1 MLTRS
6 ILCLGL
12 IVLLLLLSQPLLAQT
27 SLPACTAEIADIDRD
42 GTNDNDGADG
52 IIDIDKDGDGLIEI
66 CDLEGINE
74 MRYQLDGSSYT
85 TSADATTITQGCPR
99 AGCRGYELVK
109 DLDFNADASYR
120 TTSNKVTW
128 TTGSGW
134 SPIGSNSNRFS
145 SVFEGN
151 GYKIAH
157 LYINRSNGEDIG
169 LFAVTTGTAKINNIK
184 LSDVNVTGDGDT
196 GSLVGI
202 NDGSII
208 SIDVT
213 GTVNGNTSVGG
224 LVGENNGHIS
234 LCVANVMVTGVGA
247 FSSSSIGGLVGS
259 HENGVIRESRAS
271 GNVMGYQYIG
281 GLVGWNEGSIANTY
295 AEGTVSGFAR
305 IGGLVGLYK
314 AGRITNSYAI
324 GRTSGDSKIGGLVWS
339 DNNSGLITASYWDTD
354 TTEQPTS
361 EGGEDRTTVQLQSP
375 LAPGL
380 AETDTYYGWSNEVWY
395 FGSTNTYPVL
405 RFTVDAD
412 GDGILDGD
420 ADNRVDIDQDGD
432 GLIEI
437 YDLEG
442 LNEIRYQLDGSGY
455 RASAYAT
462 KITRGCPATGCRGY
476 ELMKDI
482 DFNTDDSYRSAAS
495 NKTAWTDPNAAGW
508 QPIGNSDDGFSSV
521 LEGNGHTIAHLYIN
535 RSDEDIVGLLGSVAF
550 NAQIQ
555 NVRLL
560 DVNVKGDN
568 QVGSLAGSNNG
579 IIINVRVTGTVSA
592 KTSVGGLT
600 GHNAN
605 QIISSFAN
613 VTVTAS
619 QNSAGGLVGGNSIS
633 NVRSTAFIRES
644 GASGNVMGDQFVG
657 GLAGRNWGNIINSYA
672 TGSATGSNAVGGLV
686 GLCNTDC
693 IIANTYAVGTVIGT
707 STVGGLV
714 GDHSG
719 LVIASYWNT
728 QTSGQSASPGG
739 DSKTT
744 AELQSPTAPGAT
756 AMATYYGW
764 SADIWD
770 FGNATKYPLLRVSV
784 ADPDTD
790 GDMVLDV
797 TDIDDDNDGLIE
809 IYTIDDLHEIRHQL
823 DGSGKKQNAED
834 TNNTTGCPPLGC
846 IGYELAR
853 SLDFNDVNSYRDYRI
868 NTEWTVADYAND
880 SDHGWHP
887 LPAFRAIFNGNGHI
901 IRNLQ
906 INRIEHNNAGL
917 FGVLHLQGR
926 IEHVELVYPNVRGQS
941 NVGGLVGNNN
951 GVISDS
957 YVRDYDTDASTRDTS
972 KYIEAISGSVG
983 GLVGRNNGGG
993 ESIGD
998 IINSGAVID
1007 VQIKQN
1013 TSAAGIN
1020 ANAGGLAGFNLNG
1033 AEIINS
1039 YARGNVKG
1047 PCGVGGL
1054 VANNFST
1061 EKSDPEQ
1068 NSKII
1073 NSYATGDVITGFGNC
1088 NVDGNVRSGGL
1099 AAVNS
1104 GLISNSYTTSC
1115 WASGTADVPSGRR
1128 GGVVQNNSGRIN
1140 NSYYQTECDG
1150 LQQTPSGSN
1159 RTQNQLRQLPTA
1171 SNLYSEWLV
1180 NEWDFG
1186 TDSEYPLI
1194 RYTVGSDK
1202 DNPECGTLSLSAC
1215 NALIKHQGRT
1225 ATDEGSPATN
1235 PSFVSGSIVSSIDP
1249 VSNVGA
1255 FILQPPQFNLANSKY
1270 KLYVQDTRTN
1280 PTDEME
1286 VDLIFGSNYQFSNC
1300 LLGPTSMTGIFGVSC
1315 TSTKG
1320 TFNFDSSHTFTFD
1333 IEYTSPN
1340 PNAVYSPFSLEVIPV
1355 ATPRLFT
1362 SNNILDDII
1371 AVDKIASFT
1380 LEPLAFD
1387 TDITNYKLHVQDTR
1401 TNTDQQMHIKL
1412 MFSSSYGVGNPDGHT
1427 CKTNINNLPDGQG
1440 SISCPEILI
1449 PIMGGAL
1456 DIHYGELNSKF
1467 NREHTIS
1474 FNIYD
1479 AEFSHSM
1486 GIYSI
1491 QIIPDILFSSVLVIV
1506 DSEVNGEPATFIDDS
1521 AVMRV
1526 KEGDKVRMNVAD
1538 SFVARD
1544 GINLP
1549 LDYHW
1554 YSSSG
1559 PTLISGE
1566 LRGKSISFD
1575 IDDTMF
1581 RDSGSGD
1588 AIVTLEV
1595 RDKSDTDATPVI
1607 QEIPIRIFGR
1617 VSLTSDAAEVTRDP
1631 ADKTLYRVVLA
1642 PDQSQAII
1650 TARALNE
1657 TLTVDDSDDKVSAK
1671 NGDGTSLASEI
1682 TVQLDIGSKVEFD
1695 ITATDSDNNVT
1706 THTVRVFRRSGAVS
1720 LQDIEIADITFDETI
1735 SAPGSYVGMLPI
1747 GMKNTTITQI
1757 TLTAGETNAISIVT
1771 VSSTGQ
1777 EGTSTYQITADKD
1790 FADPGTELILT
1801 RSRGDGLNVEAG
1813 GIISLT
1819 VRTRDAY
1826 IDETRAS
1833 ATLADLPYD
1842 EGVYTITIENT
1853 QIIDDDNDGLIDIY
1867 TLEDLDEMRNQYTNM
1882 PSTCGSNGN
1891 LACEGFELR
1900 RSLDFN
1906 DADSYQDK
1914 TINTA
1919 WTTGLGWRG
1928 ISGTSPFNK
1937 VFEGNGFTIS
1947 GLYIDRPSDDSVGL
1961 FSALGTIGTSSV
1973 IKNVGLLDVSIRG
1986 GSSVG
1991 SLVGENRSGC
2001 AIVNSYV
2008 TTATIV
2014 GNQRIGGLVGESR
2027 GAIINSYVTT
2037 ATIVGDSEIGGLAGY
2052 NGGDII
2058 SSFAYADVIGSTGDM
2073 GGLVGNNKGEG
2084 KIINTYAAGTVSST
2098 QTVVNV
2104 GGLVGVYVSNSES
2117 AIRNSYTISR
2127 VRPLTGSSQVG
2138 GLVGDHQISNQNS
2151 IAASYWDKTVNTD
2164 LTTSDGD
2171 GARTTAELQ
2180 NPTAPGATSADT
2192 YYGWRTDAWDFGDRI
2207 HYPTLYY
2214 ATTDSTV
2221 SACADSTT
2229 PSSALPRCGS
2239 RLPNQAVRNLIPDLP
2254 DLPDLEV
2261 SEITINA
2268 QPAANADGTI
2278 NEGSNV
2284 SLIVNAT
2291 GGSESYSYTWSQ
2303 TSGRTLELENSTST
2317 ILSFIIP
2324 PDLVELDATTA
2335 AITFQVE
2342 VNDGSLTIRRS
2353 AIITI
2358 QKIDNGSFSSAN
2370 ADITPAQLRIIPTGT
2385 DPDGAGVFSYQ
2396 WQQQELGGEWEDIN
2410 DATMATYS
2418 LPTDVSASVHY
2429 RVTIS
2434 YTDGQGYTTDY
2445 IQGPF
2450 KATFDDDNDRLI
2462 DIYTLEDLDEI
2473 RNQYRNM
2480 PTRCGSSG
2488 DIACNGF
2495 ELRRSLDFNA
2505 AESYQSGMIDPN
2517 WTTSTGW
2524 TPIGSAAFNDRFNRV
2539 FEGNDFTISGLYIN
2553 RSQSPNVGLFGVSHS
2568 EIKNIGLLDV
2578 NIIGRNNVGGLVG
2591 WRSSSAIINS
2601 YTSGT
2606 VSGHNSVGGLAGFNN
2621 GSILNSYTNV
2631 AVTATVE
2638 TVGGLV
2644 GSNNGSILNSYASGA
2659 VSGVSHVGGLSG
2671 QNQGRAN
2678 IINSY
2683 ATGAVTATNIYIGGL
2698 VGSSEVGTHIIN
2710 SYATGTVNGSS
2721 SVGGLVGWHQGELR
2735 NVYATGD
2742 VSLTSTSDN
2751 SLGGLIGDWSGKKNS
2766 ISNSY
2771 AIGRVIPGADNARNA
2786 GGLIGAT
2793 TGTAISSYWDSE
2805 TSEWRM
2811 SAGGVTSKTTME
2823 LQSPTASGAT
2833 AAEVYYGW
2841 GANDWDFGSSEDYPA
2856 LRYVTGGM
2864 NACNADMSTASD
2876 LPQCGSLLPNQGR
2889 IGQVALAVSEVT
2901 VSSQPMANVDGTIN
2915 EGSNIS
2921 LMVNATGGSRAYNF
2935 AWSQTSGKALVL
2947 TTTNTA
2953 TLNVAIP
2960 PDFIAKD
2967 AATTMLT
2974 FTVMVDD
2981 GMSTIS
2987 RSRMITITKA
2997 SLTISGVMLS
3007 AATIAE
3013 GSTATVTFDVSGG
3026 TGIYQYGYKLITG
3039 ADEIAL
3045 PSLTPPAVLVMPA
3058 DIVAAADSDRVVELN
3073 IIVSDGG
3080 GRRVEHNEELTIQK
3094 VDNGLANIEASR
3106 ATSKTL
3112 TVKVGSDPDGDA
3124 TTPNY
3129 AYQWQRAAEGTA
3141 QWMDISG
3148 ENDASYTIT
3157 DDLAETSGEFRV
3169 QVIYTDG
3176 QGYQVMLTS
3185 NEISHTPPG
3194 SGLRIRTK
3202 IFLEGPLR

>member
-1 MLTRS
+1 MNQHKLARY
-6 ILCLGL
+6 ICWIPL
-12 IVLLLLLSQPLLAQT
+12 LLLLLSQPLLAQT
-27 SLPACTAEIADIDRD
+27 SLPTCTAEIADVD
-42 GTNDNDGADG
+42 GDQTNDNDGADG

-66 CDLEGINE
+66 CDLEGLNE
-74 MRYQLDGSSYT
+74 IRYQLNGSGYKAS
-85 TSADATTITQGCPR
+85 SDATKITQGCP
-99 AGCRGYELVK
+99 AIGCRGYELVK
-109 DLDFNADASYR
+109 NLDFNADTSYR

-128 TTGSGW
+128 TMGNGW
-134 SPIGSNSNRFS
+134 SPIGSFS

-151 GYKIAH
+151 GH
-157 LYINRSNGEDIG
+157 
-169 LFAVTTGTAKINNIK
+169 
-184 LSDVNVTGDGDT
+184 
-196 GSLVGI
+196 
-202 NDGSII
+202 
-208 SIDVT
+208 
-213 GTVNGNTSVGG
+213 
-224 LVGENNGHIS
+224 
-234 LCVANVMVTGVGA
+234 
-247 FSSSSIGGLVGS
+247 
-259 HENGVIRESRAS
+259 VI
-271 GNVMGYQYIG
+271 
-281 GLVGWNEGSIANTY
+281 
-295 AEGTVSGFAR
+295 F
-305 IGGLVGLYK
+305 
-314 AGRITNSYAI
+314 
-324 GRTSGDSKIGGLVWS
+324 
-339 DNNSGLITASYWDTD
+339 
-354 TTEQPTS
+354 
-361 EGGEDRTTVQLQSP
+361 
-375 LAPGL
+375 
-380 AETDTYYGWSNEVWY
+380 
-395 FGSTNTYPVL
+395 
-405 RFTVDAD
+405 
-412 GDGILDGD
+412 
-420 ADNRVDIDQDGD
+420 
-432 GLIEI
+432 
-437 YDLEG
+437 
-442 LNEIRYQLDGSGY
+442 
-455 RASAYAT
+455 
-462 KITRGCPATGCRGY
+462 
-476 ELMKDI
+476 
-482 DFNTDDSYRSAAS
+482 
-495 NKTAWTDPNAAGW
+495 
-508 QPIGNSDDGFSSV
+508 
-521 LEGNGHTIAHLYIN
+521 
-535 RSDEDIVGLLGSVAF
+535 
-550 NAQIQ
+550 
-555 NVRLL
+555 
-560 DVNVKGDN
+560 
-568 QVGSLAGSNNG
+568 
-579 IIINVRVTGTVSA
+579 
-592 KTSVGGLT
+592 
-600 GHNAN
+600 
-605 QIISSFAN
+605 
-613 VTVTAS
+613 
-619 QNSAGGLVGGNSIS
+619 
-633 NVRSTAFIRES
+633 
-644 GASGNVMGDQFVG
+644 
-657 GLAGRNWGNIINSYA
+657 
-672 TGSATGSNAVGGLV
+672 
-686 GLCNTDC
+686 
-693 IIANTYAVGTVIGT
+693 
-707 STVGGLV
+707 
-714 GDHSG
+714 
-719 LVIASYWNT
+719 
-728 QTSGQSASPGG
+728 
-739 DSKTT
+739 
-744 AELQSPTAPGAT
+744 
-756 AMATYYGW
+756 
-764 SADIWD
+764 
-770 FGNATKYPLLRVSV
+770 
-784 ADPDTD
+784 
-790 GDMVLDV
+790 
-797 TDIDDDNDGLIE
+797 
-809 IYTIDDLHEIRHQL
+809 
-823 DGSGKKQNAED
+823 
-834 TNNTTGCPPLGC
+834 
-846 IGYELAR
+846 
-853 SLDFNDVNSYRDYRI
+853 
-868 NTEWTVADYAND
+868 
-880 SDHGWHP
+880 
-887 LPAFRAIFNGNGHI
+887 
-901 IRNLQ
+901 NLQ
-906 INRIEHNNAGL
+906 INRVGDNNVGL
-917 FGVLHLQGR
+917 FAVLDLTGR
-926 IEHVELVYPNVRGQS
+926 IENVELIYPNIRGRS
-941 NVGGLVGNNN
+941 NVGALVGNNN
-951 GVISDS
+951 GVVINS
-957 YVRDYDTDASTRDTS
+957 YVQDYDTTVDTSDLIRYIEAVTRDTT
-972 KYIEAISGSVG
+972 KYIEAIEGSVG

-993 ESIGD
+993 ANIGH
-998 IINSGAVID
+998 IINSGAVIN
-1007 VQIKQN
+1007 VQIKEN
-1013 TSAAGIN
+1013 TSAGGIG
-1020 ANAGGLAGFNLNG
+1020 ANAGGLTGFNLNG
-1033 AEIINS
+1033 AEIRNS
-1039 YARGNVKG
+1039 YARGTVKG

-1054 VANNFST
+1054 TANNHST
-1061 EKSDPEQ
+1061 VQSDPEK

-1073 NSYATGDVITGFGNC
+1073 NSYATGNVTTGFGTCDRDINI
-1088 NVDGNVRSGGL
+1088 RSGGL

-1115 WASGTADVPSGRR
+1115 FSSGTVTVANTRR
-1128 GGVVQNNSGRIN
+1128 GGVVQNNSGTIS
-1140 NSYYQTECDG
+1140 NSYYQTTGCDN
-1150 LQQTPSGSN
+1150 LQETPSGSAY
-1159 RTQNQLRQLPTA
+1159 NQVELRSPDSSDNTFYEGIYQAWLP
-1171 SNLYSEWLV
+1171 

-1186 TDSEYPLI
+1186 DDEQYPYI
-1194 RYTVGSDK
+1194 RYTVGPDK
-1202 DNPECGTLSLSAC
+1202 DNPGCGYPDLPACDAMLKNQIQNVLTESRTETPDTQKMGINMNWANTSNDVSLESYTFPTYP
-1215 NALIKHQGRT
+1215 G
-1225 ATDEGSPATN
+1225 
-1235 PSFVSGSIVSSIDP
+1235 GSIVIGDTNFSADIFSDRPTHAQLKMAHSSSTDTQIYNFNFIP
-1249 VSNVGA
+1249 VLIIPDSPTPPSQPNAGNNLISVCCEITAYLNQLRTYIQYAKLVPAFPDSAFNYDVYIQSDYAEGTKPRLNFSLEFIA
-1255 FILQPPQFNLANSKY
+1255 NNILTEISGSPGKTDFILQPSEFNLTNKRY
-1270 KLYVQDTRTN
+1270 KLYVQNDQRQDNLVIQLTLGSSYSPTNCSDVSSNVTLQLFSCRNPIELIIRGNRYNSETIEFNIEDTTN
-1280 PTDEME
+1280 NPA
-1286 VDLIFGSNYQFSNC
+1286 
-1300 LLGPTSMTGIFGVSC
+1300 TSYG
-1315 TSTKG
+1315 
-1320 TFNFDSSHTFTFD
+1320 
-1333 IEYTSPN
+1333 
-1340 PNAVYSPFSLEVIPV
+1340 PFSLEVIP
-1355 ATPRLFT
+1355 T
-1362 SNNILDDII
+1362 I
-1371 AVDKIASFT
+1371 AASFAS
-1380 LEPLAFD
+1380 LAV
-1387 TDITNYKLHVQDTR
+1387 NSE
-1401 TNTDQQMHIKL
+1401 IKK
-1412 MFSSSYGVGNPDGHT
+1412 V
-1427 CKTNINNLPDGQG
+1427 
-1440 SISCPEILI
+1440 
-1449 PIMGGAL
+1449 
-1456 DIHYGELNSKF
+1456 NSKIE
-1467 NREHTIS
+1467 NS
-1474 FNIYD
+1474 
-1479 AEFSHSM
+1479 
-1486 GIYSI
+1486 
-1491 QIIPDILFSSVLVIV
+1491 
-1506 DSEVNGEPATFIDDS
+1506 PATLTDDGVMLVKLGDTVGVNAEGSFIVENGVS
-1521 AVMRV
+1521 R
-1526 KEGDKVRMNVAD
+1526 
-1538 SFVARD
+1538 
-1544 GINLP
+1544 P
-1549 LDYHW
+1549 LNYDWHIR
-1554 YSSSG
+1554 SG
-1559 PTLISGE
+1559 PTLFSGE
-1566 LRGKSISFD
+1566 LRGKTISFNIND
-1575 IDDTMF
+1575 NLF
-1581 RDSGSGD
+1581 RNSQSGD
-1588 AIVTLEV
+1588 AVLTLAL
-1595 RDKSDTDATPVI
+1595 RDKYNPATTPVTK
-1607 QEIPIRIFGR
+1607 QIPIRILDR
-1617 VSLTSDAAEVTRDP
+1617 LVLTSSFGEVMQDQAASTP
-1631 ADKTLYRVVLA
+1631 HRVVLA
-1642 PDQSQAII
+1642 PNQPQTVI
-1650 TARALNE
+1650 TARSLNAAI
-1657 TLTVDDSDDKVSAK
+1657 TLTVDDSATNITAV
-1671 NGDGTSLASEI
+1671 NGGGTSTSSMITLQVDEGSE
-1682 TVQLDIGSKVEFD
+1682 TEFT
-1695 ITATDSDNNVT
+1695 ITATDSDGTTV
-1706 THTVRVFRRSGAVS
+1706 THTVWVFRHSGV
-1720 LQDIEIADITFDETI
+1720 
-1735 SAPGSYVGMLPI
+1735 
-1747 GMKNTTITQI
+1747 
-1757 TLTAGETNAISIVT
+1757 
-1771 VSSTGQ
+1771 VSS
-1777 EGTSTYQITADKD
+1777 
-1790 FADPGTELILT
+1790 PM
-1801 RSRGDGLNVEAG
+1801 
-1813 GIISLT
+1813 
-1819 VRTRDAY
+1819 
-1826 IDETRAS
+1826 
-1833 ATLADLPYD
+1833 
-1842 EGVYTITIENT
+1842 
-1853 QIIDDDNDGLIDIY
+1853 DDDNDGLIDIY
-1867 TLEDLDEMRNQYTNM
+1867 TLEDLDEIRNQYTNM
-1882 PSTCGSNGN
+1882 PNICGSNN
-1891 LACEGFELR
+1891 ALACEGFELR

-1906 DADSYQDK
+1906 AADSYQDK

-2104 GGLVGVYVSNSES
+2104 GGLAGVHVSNSES

-2254 DLPDLEV
+2254 DLEV

-2284 SLIVNAT
+2284 SLMVNAT

-2317 ILSFIIP
+2317 ILSFTIP

-2370 ADITPAQLRIIPTGT
+2370 ADITPTQLRIIPTGT

-2735 NVYATGD
+2735 NAYATGD
-2742 VSLTSTSDN
+2742 VLLTSTSDN
-2751 SLGGLIGDWSGKKNS
+2751 DLGGLIGDWSGQKNS

-2771 AIGRVIPGADNARNA
+2771 AIGRVIPGAGNARNA
-2786 GGLIGAT
+2786 GGLIGTT

-2811 SAGGVTSKTTME
+2811 SAGGATSKTTME

-3112 TVKVGSDPDGDA
+3112 AVKVGSDPDGDA

-3176 QGYQVMLTS
+3176 QGYKETSTS